1 MRGHMPLSFEEQ
13 GEIVKRGGGEPF
25 LHIQSGKTAAFFKV
39 AVFYREKSV
48 PRLLA
53 IREDSSRIF

>member
-25 LHIQSGKTAAFFKV
+25 LHVQSGKTAAFFKV
-39 AVFYREKSV
+39 AVFYREQSGH
-48 PRLLA
+48 
-53 IREDSSRIF
+53 